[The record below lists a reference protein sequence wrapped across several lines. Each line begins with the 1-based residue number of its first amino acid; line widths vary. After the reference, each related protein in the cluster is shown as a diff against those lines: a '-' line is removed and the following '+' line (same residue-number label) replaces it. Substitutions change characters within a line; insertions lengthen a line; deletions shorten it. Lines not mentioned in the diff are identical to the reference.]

1 MFGEYFVAPRRSC
14 VRPEPDAQE
23 AGLTHSMD
31 EPLWRCARGEVPPNV
46 ALMHLFMIAPDPASA
61 QLAIER
67 TLRRLGSAT
76 EADRLTKAQTLWRAM
91 PGAWTIVKSTLAG
104 MNHEAI
110 PTNDVTHWREVF
122 DRAAGISPEAGVALY
137 SLGDQA
143 LLEAATAEIVVRM
156 RDWGLLD
163 LQHVM
168 LEIGCGIGRCVSA
181 VAANTRYVLGIDI
194 SSAMLNVARER
205 CAALKNACF
214 IRTSGNDLSAFA
226 TCSVDVIYAVDC
238 FPYFLLTNHGLAPRY
253 IEESLRVLRPEGKLL
268 ILNYSYRGE
277 PELDRE
283 DLQNLANTCGFRI
296 IRNGTRDFS
305 LWDGLAFLLL
315 KRGDA

>member
-1 MFGEYFVAPRRSC
+1 MFGECFVAPRRIC
-14 VRPEPDAQE
+14 VRPETDPQE
-23 AGLTHSMD
+23 PGLTRSID

-76 EADRLTKAQTLWRAM
+76 EADRLTQAQTLWRAM

-104 MNHEAI
+104 MDHEAI
-110 PTNDVTHWREVF
+110 PTRDVTHWRDVF
-122 DRAAGISPEAGVALY
+122 DRAAAVSPEAGVALY
-137 SLGDQA
+137 SLGDQV
-143 LLEAATAEIVVRM
+143 LLEAATAEIVERM
-156 RDWGLLD
+156 REWGLLD
-163 LQHVM
+163 PQHVL

-181 VAANTRYVLGIDI
+181 VAASTRYVLGMDI
-194 SSAMLNVARER
+194 SNAMLNIARER
-205 CAALKNACF
+205 CAALPNACF
-214 IRTSGNDLSAFA
+214 VRTSGNDLSAFA
-226 TCSVDVIYAVDC
+226 ACSVDVIYAIDC
-238 FPYFLLTNHGLAPRY
+238 FPYFFLTNHSLAPRHV
-253 IEESLRVLRPEGKLL
+253 EESLRVLRPGGKLL

-283 DLQNLANTCGFRI
+283 DLRQLATTFGFRI

-315 KRGDA
+315 KRGEA